1 MKRTSSPLYTFYP
14 FLFTFYPVL
23 ALLAQNIDQ
32 VTPVTLL
39 RPLIFSVAF
48 SLGVWL
54 VTSLLLRNLRKS
66 ALLTLAI
73 QVLFFTYGHEA
84 RLFGSI
90 SGVGPVLSSN
100 LFLGLLDLCLL
111 AILALGIIRT
121 KSSLY
126 GVSSFLTY
134 ACLFLVAM
142 PLFQI
147 GRYYWVNQRSAQVAK
162 NQLTSVQTQ
171 VSKPDIYFIILDAY
185 SRQDLLKADFGFDN
199 QPFINQ
205 LTALGFQVIPCS
217 RSNYN
222 ATALSLSSML
232 NLNYETTLGVQASSV
247 SSGEDPM
254 VPLIKDN
261 QVHSYLSELGYSIYT
276 FENELPGLSW
286 PGTNQFVLPA
296 QESWISKQL
305 LPIETVF
312 IKNTGL
318 NILLDSQIGIFKQ
331 LKTTVDSPYAYHVK
345 LEEFTLN
352 KLPGTANLPGPK
364 FVYAHL
370 ILPHKPY
377 VFDAQGNIRSD
388 TRFFTNGDPIND
400 DFFRQGYIGQVEFA
414 NSQIPQIMGD
424 ILRYSQKPPIIIL
437 MGDHGYAWGDTH
449 FENLMAVY
457 LPGKNIK
464 PFYPTISN
472 VNVFRSILDDY
483 FGANYPLLPDDSFR
497 IDFKNGVYLP
507 ALETQ
512 PDCVNT
518 SPK

>member
-1 MKRTSSPLYTFYP
+1 MKRTSSQLYSIYP
-14 FLFTFYPVL
+14 FLFAFYPVL

-32 VTPVTLL
+32 ITPVTLL
-39 RPLIFSVAF
+39 RPMIFSVAF
-48 SLGVWL
+48 SLGIWL
-54 VTSLLLRNLRKS
+54 ITGLLLRNLRKS

-84 RLFGSI
+84 RLLGNI
-90 SGVGPVLSSN
+90 PGVGTFLGSDR
-100 LFLGLLDLCLL
+100 FLGLLDLCLL
-111 AILALGIIRT
+111 AILALLIVRT

-126 GVSSFLTY
+126 EVSSFLTF
-134 ACLFLVAM
+134 ACLFLVVM
-142 PLFQI
+142 PSFQI
-147 GRYYWVNQRSAQVAK
+147 GRYYWVNQRSTQAATSQI
-162 NQLTSVQTQ
+162 TSVQTP
-171 VSKPDIYFIILDAY
+171 VDKPDIYFIILDAY

-254 VPLIKDN
+254 VPLIKAN
-261 QVHSYLSELGYSIYT
+261 QVHSFLNQLGYNIYT
-276 FENELPGLSW
+276 FENEFPGLSW
-286 PGTNQFVLPA
+286 PGTTEFTLPA
-296 QESWISKQL
+296 QESSISKQL

-331 LKTTVDSPYAYHVK
+331 LKTTVDSPYAYHIELQK
-345 LEEFTLN
+345 FTLN

-364 FVYAHL
+364 FVYAHIL
-370 ILPHKPY
+370 LPHKPF
-377 VFDAQGNIRSD
+377 VFDAQGNIRTD
-388 TRFFTNGDPIND
+388 TRFFLNGDPIND
-400 DFFRQGYIGQVEFA
+400 DFFRQGYIGNLEFA

-437 MGDHGYAWGDTH
+437 MGDHGYAWVDTH

-464 PFYPTISN
+464 PFYPTITN

-483 FGANYPLLPDDSFR
+483 FGTNYPMLPDNSFR
-497 IDFKNGVYLP
+497 IDFNKGVYLP
-507 ALETQ
+507 APETQ
-512 PDCVNT
+512 PDCVNMA
-518 SPK
+518 PK